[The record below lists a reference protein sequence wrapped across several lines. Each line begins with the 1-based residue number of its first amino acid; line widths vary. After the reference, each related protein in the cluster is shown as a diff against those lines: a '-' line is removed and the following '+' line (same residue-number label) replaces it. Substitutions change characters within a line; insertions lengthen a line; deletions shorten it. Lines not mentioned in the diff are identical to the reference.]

1 MKGFKSRK
9 KKPDG
14 SVHSIGSSITF
25 PGTPMAGQPKK
36 PAAHKAKGQ
45 SQGLHDA
52 ARAGDLEGLQ
62 AIYFSSPTVI
72 NVRDN
77 HSRTPLHLAA
87 WSGQTEVVEF
97 LCNYKADVGAAA
109 VDDMAAIHFASQKG
123 HLEIVRILL
132 RSGASVNA
140 CTRKGMSALHYA
152 VQGSHLEVVKFLIRK
167 GGSLSAKTKA
177 GKRPID
183 LAKDDEVRSILTS
196 PEELSKSNKKSQT
209 DKPPAVS
216 ATNVKCDID
225 DVEAEPKE
233 FSTEKERPTIT
244 QEEEEDIGNGQMAR
258 NEEAADIG
266 PQPKKAK
273 VALSHLVDDH
283 TQEEF

>member
-1 MKGFKSRK
+1 
-9 KKPDG
+9 
-14 SVHSIGSSITF
+14 
-25 PGTPMAGQPKK
+25 MAGRSKK
-36 PAAHKAKGQ
+36 PAAHGAKVP

-52 ARAGDLEGLQ
+52 ARAGDLDGLR
-62 AIYFSSPTVI
+62 AIYFSNPTVI
-72 NVRDN
+72 NGRDN

-87 WSGQTEVVEF
+87 WSGQTEVAEF
-97 LCNYKADVGAAA
+97 LCNHKADVGAAA

-167 GGSLSAKTKA
+167 GASLCTKTKA

-183 LAKDDEVRSILTS
+183 LVKDDEVRSILTS
-196 PEELSKSNKKSQT
+196 PEELSKSNKESQT
-209 DKPPAVS
+209 NKPPAVS

-225 DVEAEPKE
+225 NVEAEPKE
-233 FSTEKERPTIT
+233 SSMEKKEGPAIT
-244 QEEEEDIGNGQMAR
+244 QEEEEDIKKSQRVR
-258 NEEAADIG
+258 NEEAVDIG

-273 VALSHLVDDH
+273 IASSHLVDGD